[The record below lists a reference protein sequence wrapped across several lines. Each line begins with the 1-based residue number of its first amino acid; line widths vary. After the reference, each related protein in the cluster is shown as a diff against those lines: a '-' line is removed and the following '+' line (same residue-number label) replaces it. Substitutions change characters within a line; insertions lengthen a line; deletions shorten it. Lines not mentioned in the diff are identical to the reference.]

1 VGSLG
6 ETLRQARLD
15 RGVSLL
21 DAEQD
26 THIRRRYLE
35 ALENEDY
42 GALPAVV
49 YTRGFIRTYA
59 RYLGL
64 DSEATLDLYA
74 PGRVRE
80 ERPALRSATPQLSA
94 PQPVSLRLFTIAA
107 GVLLALFLLSYLWTQ
122 YSQFAE
128 SLSQQEA
135 GPRATGTAARTAPGA
150 SPSPAALALASPRT
164 AAVASPNP
172 APERGIVLE
181 VRITDRT
188 WVEVWA
194 DGASVYQATMQTG
207 TSRTFTA
214 NQSMKLRVG
223 NAGGV
228 QVTVNGEPK
237 GTLGERNKVLDIEW
251 QR

>member
-1 VGSLG
+1 MGSLG

-15 RGVSLL
+15 RGASLL

-74 PGRVRE
+74 PGRARE

-94 PQPVSLRLFTIAA
+94 PQPFSLRLFSIVA

-135 GPRATGTAARTAPGA
+135 GPRATGTVSRAAAA
-150 SPSPAALALASPRT
+150 SPSPST
-164 AAVASPNP
+164 GAVASPQPAVGQPAVP
-172 APERGIVLE
+172 APDRGIVLE

-188 WVEVWA
+188 WIEVWA
-194 DGASVYQATMQTG
+194 DGNSVLQATMQAG

-237 GTLGERNKVLDIEW
+237 GTLGERNKVMDIEW